1 MTLRSTIDSLLIR
14 LDEKQV
20 EYEIKQKM
28 YQTSFK
34 DQLLLFNKTATPKDY
49 VLIGFGLGVV
59 SCTLSLYL
67 LGAIK

>member
-1 MTLRSTIDSLLIR
+1 MTLRSTIDNLLLR

-49 VLIGFGLGVV
+49 VLIGYALGAV
-59 SCTLSLYL
+59 SITISLYL
-67 LGAIK
+67 IGAIK